1 LNNAFRVSSPKSFA
15 DSHEVPVLNERVIVK
30 TVRFRLFLVAT
41 VVTTLFLCVPVEAT
55 PELENQDRAF
65 SLVIEGYGEV
75 QSAFIENDYQA
86 RLEAAESMANPAA
99 RRHACDLAKRERD
112 LRLGKLK
119 RQLTEMAVVYH
130 YSRQLDERDT
140 GGSVREKVDPTG
152 AARSLRR
159 FILIGA
165 GTVQAGGETNT
176 PESIVA
182 IRRPLWKP

>member
-1 LNNAFRVSSPKSFA
+1 MNAVLFRP
-15 DSHEVPVLNERVIVK
+15 
-30 TVRFRLFLVAT
+30 FLVAT
-41 VVTTLFLCVPVEAT
+41 VVTTLFLCVPVEAA

-65 SLVIEGYGEV
+65 SLLIEGYGEV
-75 QSAFIENDYQA
+75 QGAFIENDYQA
-86 RLEAAESMANPAA
+86 RLEAAEAIANPVA
-99 RRHACDLAKRERD
+99 RRHACDLAKQERD

-119 RQLTEMAVVYH
+119 RQLTEMAVAYH
-130 YSRQLDERDT
+130 YSRQLDECDP

-176 PESIVA
+176 PESIVV
-182 IRRPLWKP
+182 IRRPPWKP